1 MQYLIK
7 HWATVDIIAEELVDE
22 KDINIVS
29 NNLGKYEE
37 PSDKAII
44 KVLNIK
50 VNRRTYED
58 DKKSNDSIKDR
69 TSNKWY

>member
-1 MQYLIK
+1 MKYLIK
-7 HWATVDIIAEELVDE
+7 HWATVDVLAEELVDE
-22 KDINIVS
+22 KDINIVK

-44 KVLNIK
+44 KVLNVK

-58 DKKSNDSIKDR
+58 DKKSNNSSKER
-69 TSNKWY
+69 TSD

>member
-7 HWATVDIIAEELVDE
+7 HWATVDVIAEELVDE

-69 TSNKWY
+69 TSNK

>member
-1 MQYLIK
+1 MKYLIK
-7 HWATVDIIAEELVDE
+7 HWATVDVLAEELVDE
-22 KDINIVS
+22 KDINIVK

-44 KVLNIK
+44 KVLNVK

-58 DKKSNDSIKDR
+58 DKKSNDSSKER
-69 TSNKWY
+69 TSNK

>member
-1 MQYLIK
+1 MKYLIK
-7 HWATVDIIAEELVDE
+7 HWATVDVLAEELVDE
-22 KDINIVS
+22 KDINIVK

-44 KVLNIK
+44 KVLNVK

-58 DKKSNDSIKDR
+58 DKKSNDSSKER
-69 TSNKWY
+69 TSD

>member
-1 MQYLIK
+1 MKYLVK
-7 HWATVDIIAEELVDE
+7 HWATVDIIAEEIVDD
-22 KDINIVS
+22 KDINIVN

-44 KVLNIK
+44 KVLNVK

-58 DKKSNDSIKDR
+58 DKKFNNGSKERI
-69 TSNKWY
+69 SNK

>member
-1 MQYLIK
+1 MKYLIK
-7 HWATVDIIAEELVDE
+7 HWATVDVLAEELIDE
-22 KDINIVS
+22 KDINIVK

-44 KVLNIK
+44 KVLNVK

-58 DKKSNDSIKDR
+58 DKKSNDSSKER
-69 TSNKWY
+69 TSD

>member
-7 HWATVDIIAEELVDE
+7 HWATVDVIAEELVDE

>member
-1 MQYLIK
+1 MKYLIK
-7 HWATVDIIAEELVDE
+7 HWATVDVLAEELVDE
-22 KDINIVS
+22 KDIKIVN

-44 KVLNIK
+44 KVLNVK

-58 DKKSNDSIKDR
+58 DKKSNDSSKER
-69 TSNKWY
+69 TSD

>member
-1 MQYLIK
+1 MKYLIK
-7 HWATVDIIAEELVDE
+7 HWATVDILAEEIVDD
-22 KDINIVS
+22 KDIKIVN

-44 KVLNIK
+44 KVLNVK

-58 DKKSNDSIKDR
+58 DKKSNDSSKER
-69 TSNKWY
+69 TSNK

>member
-1 MQYLIK
+1 MKYLIK
-7 HWATVDIIAEELVDE
+7 HWATVDVLAEELVDE
-22 KDINIVS
+22 KDINIVN

-44 KVLNIK
+44 KVLNVK

-58 DKKSNDSIKDR
+58 DKKSNDSSKDR

>member
-1 MQYLIK
+1 MKYLIK
-7 HWATVDIIAEELVDE
+7 HWATVDVLAEELVDE
-22 KDINIVS
+22 KDITIVN

-44 KVLNIK
+44 KVLNVK

-58 DKKSNDSIKDR
+58 DKKSNDSSKKR
-69 TSNKWY
+69 TSD

>member
-1 MQYLIK
+1 MKYLIK
-7 HWATVDIIAEELVDE
+7 HWATVDVLAEELVDE
-22 KDINIVS
+22 KDINIVK

-44 KVLNIK
+44 KVLNVK

-58 DKKSNDSIKDR
+58 DKKSNDSSKDR
-69 TSNKWY
+69 TSNK

>member
-1 MQYLIK
+1 MKYLIK
-7 HWATVDIIAEELVDE
+7 HWATVDILAEEIVDD
-22 KDINIVS
+22 KDIKIVN

-44 KVLNIK
+44 KVLNVK

-58 DKKSNDSIKDR
+58 DKKSNDSRKER
-69 TSNKWY
+69 TND

>member
-1 MQYLIK
+1 MKYLIK
-7 HWATVDIIAEELVDE
+7 HWATVDVIAEELVDE

-69 TSNKWY
+69 TSNK

>member
-1 MQYLIK
+1 MKYLIK
-7 HWATVDIIAEELVDE
+7 HWATVDIIAEEIVDD
-22 KDINIVS
+22 KDINIVN

-44 KVLNIK
+44 KVLNVK

-58 DKKSNDSIKDR
+58 DKMFNNGSKERI
-69 TSNKWY
+69 SNK

>member
-1 MQYLIK
+1 MKYLIK
-7 HWATVDIIAEELVDE
+7 HWATVDILAEELVDD
-22 KDINIVS
+22 KDIKIVN

-44 KVLNIK
+44 KVLNVK

-58 DKKSNDSIKDR
+58 DKKSNDSSKER
-69 TSNKWY
+69 TSD

>member
-1 MQYLIK
+1 MKYLIK
-7 HWATVDIIAEELVDE
+7 HWATVDILAEEIVDD
-22 KDINIVS
+22 KDIKIVN

-44 KVLNIK
+44 KVLNVK

-58 DKKSNDSIKDR
+58 DKKSNDSSKER
-69 TSNKWY
+69 TSD

>member
-1 MQYLIK
+1 MKYLIK
-7 HWATVDIIAEELVDE
+7 HWATVDILAEEIVDD
-22 KDINIVS
+22 KDIKIVN

-44 KVLNIK
+44 KVLNVK

-58 DKKSNDSIKDR
+58 DKKSNDSSKER

>member
-1 MQYLIK
+1 MKYLIK
-7 HWATVDIIAEELVDE
+7 HWATVDILAEELIDE
-22 KDINIVS
+22 KDINIVK

-44 KVLNIK
+44 KVLNVK

-58 DKKSNDSIKDR
+58 DKKSNDSSKER

>member
-1 MQYLIK
+1 MKYLIK
-7 HWATVDIIAEELVDE
+7 HWATVDILAEEIVDD
-22 KDINIVS
+22 KDIKIVN

-44 KVLNIK
+44 KVLNVK

-58 DKKSNDSIKDR
+58 DKKSNDSSKERISD
-69 TSNKWY
+69 

>member
-1 MQYLIK
+1 MQYLRK
-7 HWATVDIIAEELVDE
+7 HWATVDVIAEELVDE

-58 DKKSNDSIKDR
+58 DKKSNDSIKDG

>member
-1 MQYLIK
+1 MKYLIK
-7 HWATVDIIAEELVDE
+7 HWATVDVLAEELVDE
-22 KDINIVS
+22 KDINIVK

-44 KVLNIK
+44 KVLNVK

-58 DKKSNDSIKDR
+58 DKKSNDSSKER

>member
-1 MQYLIK
+1 MKYLIK
-7 HWATVDIIAEELVDE
+7 HWATVDVLAEEIVDD
-22 KDINIVS
+22 KDIKIVN

-44 KVLNIK
+44 KVLNVK

-58 DKKSNDSIKDR
+58 DKKSNDSSKER
-69 TSNKWY
+69 TSD

>member
-1 MQYLIK
+1 MKYLIK

-22 KDINIVS
+22 KDINIVN

-37 PSDKAII
+37 PSDQAII

-50 VNRRTYED
+50 VDRRTYED
-58 DKKSNDSIKDR
+58 DKKSNNNIKER

>member
-1 MQYLIK
+1 MKYLIK
-7 HWATVDIIAEELVDE
+7 HWATVDILAEEIVDD
-22 KDINIVS
+22 KDIKIVN

-44 KVLNIK
+44 KVLNVK

-58 DKKSNDSIKDR
+58 DKKSNNSSKER
-69 TSNKWY
+69 TSD